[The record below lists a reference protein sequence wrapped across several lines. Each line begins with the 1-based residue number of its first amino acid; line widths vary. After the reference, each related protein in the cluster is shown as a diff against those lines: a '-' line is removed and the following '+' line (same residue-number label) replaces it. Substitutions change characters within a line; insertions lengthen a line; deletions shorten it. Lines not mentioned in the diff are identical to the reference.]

1 LTRKT
6 DLRIQRAGTVINLTS
21 SKQETSLGHALTEVV
36 AKLIADFGV
45 VLQHKKDW
53 VLSDVIAQLR
63 VDFPDVPFGEPL
75 KRSSMRPDG
84 GILSVID
91 NEQCEYPI
99 LIAEVKNQGT
109 NDARAA
115 EGKPRQ
121 AMGNAIERLGKNVI
135 GLRTAMLSE
144 DITPFVCFGYGC
156 DFADDS
162 SIRDRVMTIAM
173 FGRLNEV
180 SVVNLGDGG
189 RFNRGSFFFREEEW
203 SQAEMVEVMYD
214 IASRSIHYYFA
225 KFGADAFPRAAEA

>member
-1 LTRKT
+1 MARKA

-53 VLSDVIAQLR
+53 LLSDVIAQLR
-63 VDFPDVPFGEPL
+63 ADFPDVSFGEPL

-91 NEQCEYPI
+91 SEGREHPI

-109 NDARAA
+109 NDARAT

-135 GLRTAMLSE
+135 GFRTAMLSE
-144 DITPFVCFGYGC
+144 DITPFVCFG
-156 DFADDS
+156 
-162 SIRDRVMTIAM
+162 
-173 FGRLNEV
+173 
-180 SVVNLGDGG
+180 
-189 RFNRGSFFFREEEW
+189 
-203 SQAEMVEVMYD
+203 
-214 IASRSIHYYFA
+214 
-225 KFGADAFPRAAEA
+225 